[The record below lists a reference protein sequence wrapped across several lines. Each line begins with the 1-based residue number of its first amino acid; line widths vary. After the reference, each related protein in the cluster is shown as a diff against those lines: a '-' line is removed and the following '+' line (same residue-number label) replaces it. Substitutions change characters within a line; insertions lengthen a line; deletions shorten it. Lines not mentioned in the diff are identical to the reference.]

1 MVCVDMCV
9 CVSSYTYKTVSSAL
23 KTSNGMKHQ
32 NADYKNTILPHGI
45 FVK

>member
-1 MVCVDMCV
+1 MYVY
-9 CVSSYTYKTVSSAL
+9 SYIHEIMPSTL
-23 KTSNGMKHQ
+23 KISNGMKHQ